1 MNHPLERSA
10 ASAVAVIRRRRAYR
24 DANRLIVSA
33 GGLLASWGVP
43 PNAPEMTALRYALRM
58 VNRAGGIEAP
68 RAGNSRK
75 EPRHE
80 STSRRLR
87 SASDETESV
96 A

>member
-1 MNHPLERSA
+1 MNHPDERSA
-10 ASAVAVIRRRRAYR
+10 ASAVEVIRRRRAYR

-58 VNRAGGIEAP
+58 VNRAGGIEAVK
-68 RAGNSRK
+68 AEDLKKGS
-75 EPRHE
+75 RHE
-80 STSRRLR
+80 QPARRLR
-87 SASDETESV
+87 PAADETESV